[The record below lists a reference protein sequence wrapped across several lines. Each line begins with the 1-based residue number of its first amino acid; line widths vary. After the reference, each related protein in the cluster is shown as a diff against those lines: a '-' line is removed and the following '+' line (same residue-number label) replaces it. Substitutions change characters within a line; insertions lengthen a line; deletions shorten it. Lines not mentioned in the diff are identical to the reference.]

1 MILLRILK
9 VQIFSCEDI
18 LLDLVAGCCTALT
31 DDIWAGISIVPSAA
45 RGGPACHA
53 ELCLCDVRVSP
64 RDTADIS
71 PAQNNGDRDSMNIL
85 QPDRPA
91 LTA

>member
-1 MILLRILK
+1 MPCHDLTCQILK
-9 VQIFSCEDI
+9 VHIFLWKDNKDI

-31 DDIWAGISIVPSAA
+31 DDIGAGISIVPSAA

-71 PAQNNGDRDSMNIL
+71 
-85 QPDRPA
+85 RPGEQWR
-91 LTA
+91 